1 MPKAEAGVG
10 AAALAAGAEVVPVE
24 AALVR
29 AVRPEQAA
37 AIRVLPP
44 TQQPILEAQQGV
56 APILGVWAIRT
67 PTRIPGALTTLT
79 ARMTGQIKI
88 AHIVAAEGGKA
99 TTPTLIGHALLGWW
113 RPRRKIA

>member
-1 MPKAEAGVG
+1 MPKAGVG